1 MTRADTWGELLSGE
15 GGEVGEVEAEP
26 VGLHQGAGLV
36 DMVAQDLAQGG
47 VQQVG
52 GGVGTHDGLTAVGVH
67 LSLDGVSQLEH
78 ASGQL
83 AGVHILAALVLLH
96 VSDLEGYAAHAQR
109 AVVGGLAAH
118 LGIEGGLVQHHDGLH
133 AGHELLGLLVL
144 HHQGHHLGVVNGGV
158 VIAHKLGLG
167 HILAELHAGPAQI
180 AQGLPGL
187 PGALA
192 LLVHLIVELRLVQ
205 LHALL
210 LHHLQGQVDGEAVG
224 VIQLKGVG
232 AGEGAL
238 PLWPCARRA
247 CRQRSSGRCRWS
259 WRSSPPRCG

>member
-1 MTRADTWGELLSGE
+1 MGAAAELHRVALTHVHHPDRVSVLLAEQGDGAPLLGLLNGHLLGDHVIAGQDSLIDHGADLGELLSGQ

-109 AVVGGLAAH
+109 AVVGGLAVLSSTTMASTP
-118 LGIEGGLVQHHDGLH
+118 GISSS
-133 AGHELLGLLVL
+133 ACSFSTTM
-144 HHQGHHLGVVNGGV
+144 
-158 VIAHKLGLG
+158 ATT
-167 HILAELHAGPAQI
+167 LASET
-180 AQGLPGL
+180 
-187 PGALA
+187 
-192 LLVHLIVELRLVQ
+192 VSV
-205 LHALL
+205 
-210 LHHLQGQVDGEAVG
+210 
-224 VIQLKGVG
+224 
-232 AGEGAL
+232 
-238 PLWPCARRA
+238 
-247 CRQRSSGRCRWS
+247 S
-259 WRSSPPRCG
+259 